1 MGYGAHMFIWSELG
15 TKDKTFFIQDLG
27 EMNSILASSVDEL
40 KKYKENAEQL
50 NKHLESSNTIYGN
63 MLGAMSYK
71 K

>member
-1 MGYGAHMFIWSELG
+1 MQLKG
-15 TKDKTFFIQDLG
+15 TEEQFKASQNFSKDLVA
-27 EMNSILASSVDEL
+27 MNSILASSVDEL

-50 NKHLESSNTIYGN
+50 NKHLESLNTIYGN

>member
-1 MGYGAHMFIWSELG
+1 MLLLLRGEQERKRGERESFFCLHEI
-15 TKDKTFFIQDLG
+15 KTQ
-27 EMNSILASSVDEL
+27 EL

-50 NKHLESSNTIYGN
+50 NKHLESLNTIYGN

>member
-1 MGYGAHMFIWSELG
+1 
-15 TKDKTFFIQDLG
+15 
-27 EMNSILASSVDEL
+27 MNQILATSVEEL

-50 NKHLESSNTIYGN
+50 NKNLEALNTIYGN